1 VTSHLDLAPTLRGW
15 SGVDAEKQASI
26 TRDLHGNDMTLLLEK
41 GAAAGLNDL
50 RAGSLYC
57 FNMFIYVDSD
67 YTAKIQAYLNA
78 GGDPKEIGQ
87 QGFKPDF
94 TKRGAIRSVFDGRY
108 KYSRYFSPKQHN
120 QPRTLEGI
128 FELNDVELFDLEAD
142 PDEMRNLAVEPKK
155 HGDLLLAMNDKMI
168 ALIDAEVGVDDGSSL
183 PGEDAD
189 WAATTFDP

>member
-1 VTSHLDLAPTLRGW
+1 
-15 SGVDAEKQASI
+15 
-26 TRDLHGNDMTLLLEK
+26 
-41 GAAAGLNDL
+41 
-50 RAGSLYC
+50 
-57 FNMFIYVDSD
+57 MFFYVDSD
-67 YTAKIQAYLNA
+67 YVAKIQAYLNA
-78 GGDPKEIGQ
+78 GGDPKGIGQ
-87 QGFKPDF
+87 QGFKPDT

-142 PDEMRNLAVEPKK
+142 PDEMHNLAVEPKK
-155 HGDLLLAMNDKMI
+155 HGDLLLAMNDKMNQ
-168 ALIDAEVGVDDGSSL
+168 LIDAEVGMDDGSFL